1 MKIIDADAKYLNP
14 EGLHPYQ
21 FMELAGRTCY
31 KSEDKMTETSAKK
44 FVSNLLKAGHTAM
57 LEHAHIIIQTT
68 REQAKY
74 LRDILDLNLTC
85 PGNNANLSQYIH
97 ITTNP
102 ISNECGNFIS
112 GSFRAFI
119 QLFRPDDQGNR
130 ILQVSGLEAAL
141 HDAYPEVFDSPVIE
155 YNTASYKIISRAEFI
170 DAVRYSQYLH
180 DTNKLVNSVIRKHLP
195 HTIKFTCD
203 RGVSHEFV
211 RHRPASFA
219 QESTRYCN
227 YSNDKFGNEVTV
239 IRPCY
244 WPEDSAQMLIWK
256 TSCEYAEAAYF
267 KLLDVGATAQ
277 EARSVLP
284 NSLKTELIITATED
298 EWQHIINLR
307 YHGTTGK
314 PHPQMY
320 EVMEIAYPQLV
331 EKSAGRL
338 K

>member
-31 KSEDKMTETSAKK
+31 KSEDKMTETSAEN

-57 LEHAHIIIQTT
+57 LEHSHIIIQTT
-68 REQAKY
+68 REQAEY
-74 LRDILDLNLTC
+74 LSDILDLNRIC
-85 PGNNANLSQYIH
+85 PGNNATLSQYIN
-97 ITTNP
+97 ITMNP
-102 ISNECGNFIS
+102 ISDTYGNFIS

-119 QLFRPDDQGNR
+119 QIFRPDDQGNK
-130 ILQVSGLEAAL
+130 ILYDSGLEAAL
-141 HDAYPEVFDSPVIE
+141 HDAYPEMFDGSDIE
-155 YNTASYKIISRAEFI
+155 GNTASCKIISRSEFI
-170 DAVRYSQYLH
+170 DAVRGAYCYA
-180 DTNKLVNSVIRKHLP
+180 DGGEIANSVIRKHLV

-227 YSNDKFGNEVTV
+227 YANDKFGNEITV

-244 WPEDSAQMLIWK
+244 WADDSKQMKLWKIACDFAESKYFDLLI
-256 TSCEYAEAAYF
+256 S
-267 KLLDVGATAQ
+267 GATPQ

-320 EVMEIAYPQLV
+320 EVMALAYPQLV
-331 EKSAGRL
+331 EKSDGRL

>member
-57 LEHAHIIIQTT
+57 LEHSHIIIQTT
-68 REQAKY
+68 REHAAY
-74 LRDILDLNLTC
+74 VRDELECI
-85 PGNNANLSQYIH
+85 NNSYIT
-97 ITTNP
+97 ITIN
-102 ISNECGNFIS
+102 SRSEDEGNFIS
-112 GSFRAFI
+112 GSFRAFL
-119 QLFRPDDQGNR
+119 QLFDVDANWDRAIYDDKMMY
-130 ILQVSGLEAAL
+130 VL
-141 HDAYPEVFDSPVIE
+141 HNEYPEVFNGPDVEPNEVDC
-155 YNTASYKIISRAEFI
+155 KILSRSEFI
-170 DAVRYSQYLH
+170 DAVRSAYCFSDKH
-180 DTNKLVNSVIRKHLP
+180 TIANSIIRRHLT

-227 YSNDKFGNEVTV
+227 YANDKFGNEITV

-244 WPEDSAQMLIWK
+244 WADDSKQMKLWKIACDFAESKYFDLLI
-256 TSCEYAEAAYF
+256 S
-267 KLLDVGATAQ
+267 GATPQ

-331 EKSAGRL
+331 EESCGRL

>member
-1 MKIIDADAKYLNP
+1 M
-14 EGLHPYQ
+14 HPNI
-21 FMELAGRTCY
+21 R
-31 KSEDKMTETSAKK
+31 
-44 FVSNLLKAGHTAM
+44 N
-57 LEHAHIIIQTT
+57 TT
-68 REQAKY
+68 
-74 LRDILDLNLTC
+74 LC
-85 PGNNANLSQYIH
+85 
-97 ITTNP
+97 
-102 ISNECGNFIS
+102 
-112 GSFRAFI
+112 
-119 QLFRPDDQGNR
+119 
-130 ILQVSGLEAAL
+130 
-141 HDAYPEVFDSPVIE
+141 
-155 YNTASYKIISRAEFI
+155 KIISRSEFI
-170 DAVRYSQYLH
+170 DAVREAYCYV
-180 DTNKLVNSVIRKHLP
+180 DGGEIANSVIRKHLV

-227 YSNDKFGNEVTV
+227 YSKDRFGNEITV

-244 WPEDSAQMLIWK
+244 WSADSMQMGMWK
-256 TSCEYAEAAYF
+256 TLCEFSENTYF
-267 KLLDVGATAQ
+267 NLLNNGASPQ

-284 NSLKTELIITATED
+284 NSLKTELIITATEE

-331 EKSAGRL
+331 EKSYGRL

>member
-1 MKIIDADAKYLNP
+1 MKIIDANAQYLNP
-14 EGLHPYQ
+14 SGLHPYQ
-21 FMELAGRTCY
+21 FMEMAGRTCY
-31 KSEDKMTETSAKK
+31 KSEDKITDMSSVK

-57 LEHAHIIIQTT
+57 LEHAHIILQTT
-68 REQAKY
+68 AEHASLFVEKLNDSHKKY
-74 LRDILDLNLTC
+74 LN
-85 PGNNANLSQYIH
+85 
-97 ITTNP
+97 ITINHRSCDEGT
-102 ISNECGNFIS
+102 FIS
-112 GSFRAFI
+112 GSFRTFI
-119 QLFRPDDQGNR
+119 QIFESVDDYQ
-130 ILQVSGLEAAL
+130 IQSVL
-141 HDAYPEVFDSPVIE
+141 HKHYPELFKAPDMDLECDVDCIV
-155 YNTASYKIISRAEFI
+155 ISREEFI
-170 DAVRYSQYLH
+170 HAVICAYCYKDGGEIRDA
-180 DTNKLVNSVIRKHLP
+180 VIRKHLV

-227 YSNDKFGNEVTV
+227 YSNDKFGNEITV

-244 WPEDSAQMLIWK
+244 WKEAAMQMRMWEDSCTAAE
-256 TSCEYAEAAYF
+256 TSYF
-267 KLLDVGATAQ
+267 DLLNCGATAQ

-314 PHPQMY
+314 PHPQMF
-320 EVMEIAYPQLV
+320 EVMEIAYPQLIQT
-331 EKSAGRL
+331 SCNRL

>member
-1 MKIIDADAKYLNP
+1 MKIIDADANYLNP

-31 KSEDKMTETSAKK
+31 KSEDKMTDTSAKK

-68 REQAKY
+68 GEHAENF
-74 LRDILDLNLTC
+74 RDKLSWNQSYQ
-85 PGNNANLSQYIH
+85 GRHANLSNYINV
-97 ITTNP
+97 TVNSRSDTY
-102 ISNECGNFIS
+102 GGFIS

-119 QLFRPDDQGNR
+119 QLFRPNDYGNK
-130 ILQVSGLEAAL
+130 ILYDSKIEDAL
-141 HDAYPEVFDSPVIE
+141 HFAYPELFD
-155 YNTASYKIISRAEFI
+155 ASDYKDATSCKIISRSEFI
-170 DAVRYSQYLH
+170 SAVRHAYCYA
-180 DTNKLVNSVIRKHLP
+180 DVGEIANSVIDKHLT
-195 HTIKFTCD
+195 HTVKFTCD

-227 YSNDKFGNEVTV
+227 YSNDKFGNEISV

-244 WPEDSAQMLIWK
+244 WPEDSAQMMLWK
-256 TSCEYAEAAYF
+256 TSCEYAETAYF

-331 EKSAGRL
+331 EKSCGRL

>member
-1 MKIIDADAKYLNP
+1 MRIIDADAKYLNP

-57 LEHAHIIIQTT
+57 LEHAHIILQTT
-68 REQAKY
+68 KKHAEFFAST
-74 LRDILDLNLTC
+74 LNLDRYGQEGDENHT
-85 PGNNANLSQYIH
+85 SYVHVTI
-97 ITTNP
+97 
-102 ISNECGNFIS
+102 NEWSEDSGNFIS

-119 QLFRPDDQGNR
+119 QLFAMNERHSKICDYP
-130 ILQVSGLEAAL
+130 IQVAL
-141 HDAYPEVFDSPVIE
+141 HSAYPEIFSSPDENDKYGDYTCKVL
-155 YNTASYKIISRAEFI
+155 TRQEFI
-170 DAVRYSQYLH
+170 AQATVEYDG
-180 DTNKLVNSVIRKHLP
+180 TNCLDYVISKHLT

-227 YSNDKFGNEVTV
+227 YFNDKFGNEITV

-244 WPEDSAQMLIWK
+244 WADDSKQMKLWKIACDFAESKYFDLLI
-256 TSCEYAEAAYF
+256 S
-267 KLLDVGATAQ
+267 GATPQ

>member
-14 EGLHPYQ
+14 EELHPYQ

-57 LEHAHIIIQTT
+57 LEHAHIIIQTSRT
-68 REQAKY
+68 HAEQFVELLDNVSYYQNDADYGKY
-74 LRDILDLNLTC
+74 VNVTINHRSNDLT
-85 PGNNANLSQYIH
+85 S
-97 ITTNP
+97 
-102 ISNECGNFIS
+102 FIS

-119 QLFRPDDQGNR
+119 QLFDKAQDYQ
-130 ILQVSGLEAAL
+130 IQYVL
-141 HDAYPEVFDSPVIE
+141 HESYPELFEAPDE
-155 YNTASYKIISRAEFI
+155 YFACDVHCKIISRLEFI
-170 DAVRYSQYLH
+170 SAVRYAYCYA
-180 DTNKLVNSVIRKHLP
+180 DGGEIVNSVIRKHLT
-195 HTIKFTCD
+195 HTVKFTCD

-211 RHRPASFA
+211 RHRPVSFA
-219 QESTRYCN
+219 QSSTRYCN
-227 YSNDKFGNEVTV
+227 YSNDKFGNEIAV

-244 WPEDSAQMLIWK
+244 WPEDSAQILIWK
-256 TSCEYAEAAYF
+256 TSCEYSETAYF
-267 KLLDVGATAQ
+267 KLLDDGATAQ

-331 EKSAGRL
+331 EKSCGRL

>member
-31 KSEDKMTETSAKK
+31 KSEDKMTDTSAKK

-68 REQAKY
+68 REHAEDF
-74 LRDILDLNLTC
+74 RDKLSWNQSYQ
-85 PGNNANLSQYIH
+85 GRHANLSHYINV
-97 ITTNP
+97 TENSRSDTYG
-102 ISNECGNFIS
+102 SFIS

-119 QLFRPDDQGNR
+119 QLFRLNDYGNK
-130 ILQVSGLEAAL
+130 ILHDSKLETAL
-141 HDAYPEVFDSPVIE
+141 HVAYPELFDAPDYKDATSC
-155 YNTASYKIISRAEFI
+155 KIISRSEFI
-170 DAVRYSQYLH
+170 SAVRYAYCYA
-180 DTNKLVNSVIRKHLP
+180 DVGEIANSVIRKHLT
-195 HTIKFTCD
+195 HTVKFTCD

-227 YSNDKFGNEVTV
+227 YSNDKFGNEITV
-239 IRPCY
+239 IKPCC
-244 WPEDSAQMLIWK
+244 WSEDSTHMKLWK
-256 TSCEYAEAAYF
+256 IACDFAESKYF
-267 KLLDVGATAQ
+267 DLLLSGATAQ
-277 EARSVLP
+277 EARNVLP

-331 EKSAGRL
+331 EESCGRL

>member
-1 MKIIDADAKYLNP
+1 MKVINANAIYLDP
-14 EGLHPYQ
+14 AEMHPYQ
-21 FMELAGRTCY
+21 FIELAGRTCY
-31 KSEDKMTETSAKK
+31 KSENKMTESSAKK
-44 FVSNLLKAGHTAM
+44 FVSNLLKAGHLAM

-68 REQAKY
+68 ADHGEAFRKKLDFNRDHQGYDVRMTPY
-74 LRDILDLNLTC
+74 LN
-85 PGNNANLSQYIH
+85 
-97 ITTNP
+97 ITIGSTYG
-102 ISNECGNFIS
+102 SFIS
-112 GSFRAFI
+112 GSLRTFI
-119 QLFRPDDQGNR
+119 QLFRLDSSVNPLVHDDN
-130 ILQVSGLEAAL
+130 IETVL
-141 HDAYPEVFDSPVIE
+141 HDAYPEIFDAPDDE
-155 YNTASYKIISRAEFI
+155 GAGYCKIISRDKFI
-170 DAVRYSQYLH
+170 DTVKH
-180 DTNKLVNSVIRKHLP
+180 VFKNSSELADEVIRKHIV

-227 YSNDKFGNEVTV
+227 YSNEKFGNEITV

-244 WPEDSAQMLIWK
+244 WAADSKQMKLWKIACDFAESKYFDLLI
-256 TSCEYAEAAYF
+256 S
-267 KLLDVGATAQ
+267 GATPQ

-307 YHGTTGK
+307 YYGTTGK

-320 EVMEIAYPQLV
+320 EVMEIAYPKLV
-331 EKSAGRL
+331 DNSNGRL